1 MADSDSR
8 RFLPYNLRMILR
20 RPDHSPRLE
29 LTPLIDVIFL
39 LLTFFIY
46 NLIISVQAEVLPVRF
61 TDVKTGDRAGGGDV
75 QWLQVDRKGAMFLN
89 REPMTSMQLD
99 AKLTEIGKMQKQPT
113 LYLVVDAEGDMDR
126 APLLIT
132 LFEKVKRAG
141 VQNVTF
147 VGQPAKP

>member
-1 MADSDSR
+1 MK
-8 RFLPYNLRMILR
+8 LR
-20 RPDHSPRLE
+20 RSDDSPRLE

-61 TDVKTGDRAGGGDV
+61 TDVKTGQRATGGDV
-75 QWLQVDRKGAMFLN
+75 QWLQIDRKGAVSLN
-89 REPMTSMQLD
+89 REPLTDAQLE
-99 AKLTEIGKMQKQPT
+99 AKLEAIGRMARQPT
-113 LYLVVDAEGDMDR
+113 LYLVVDAAGDTDR

-132 LFEKVKRAG
+132 LFERVKKAG

-147 VGQPAKP
+147 VGQPARP

>member
-1 MADSDSR
+1 
-8 RFLPYNLRMILR
+8 MILR

-89 REPMTSMQLD
+89 REPMTSSQLD
-99 AKLTEIGKMQKQPT
+99 AKLAEIGKMPKQPT

-147 VGQPAKP
+147 VGQPSQP